1 MVLESELKM
10 QLMTITCSLALGVL
24 AILIGDTIWARA
36 LLTKPKISIC
46 TYLQQLEG
54 RSAPQSQVNQ
64 INNYLQKL
72 IKSPQ
77 KWLKMGDAHQ
87 TELLNRQ
94 LKDMLYSI
102 SSSLKAGYS
111 LSTSLERCLTDLKS
125 LSINQNET
133 PLLGELGN
141 LVNRLQLGDA
151 VENALQKFSANL
163 AMEDVHD
170 LVNGILITK
179 NKGGNLAEIMETIA
193 QTISEKLAVQQE
205 IKVLTASK
213 VMEARLLGFLPIF
226 MLIILTVT
234 SPEYMAPLYQ
244 SPVGQTMLV
253 ISFLLILTG
262 FIVTKKMTKIDI

>member
-1 MVLESELKM
+1 
-10 QLMTITCSLALGVL
+10 MTIIFSLAIGVL
-24 AILIGDTIWARA
+24 AILIGDTILPTT
-36 LLTKPKISIC
+36 LLAKPKISIY
-46 TYLQQLEG
+46 TYFQQLEG
-54 RSAPQSQVNQ
+54 RSAPLSTVNQ
-64 INNYLQKL
+64 IYNYLQKL
-72 IKSPQ
+72 IKLPLNR
-77 KWLKMGDAHQ
+77 LKIDDAYQ

-111 LSTSLERCLTDLKS
+111 LATSLERCLTDLKFV
-125 LSINQNET
+125 SINQKET
-133 PLLGELGN
+133 TLLVELGN

-151 VENALQKFSANL
+151 VEDALPKFSTKL

-193 QTISEKLAVQQE
+193 QTISEKLAVQLE

-213 VMEARLLGFLPIF
+213 VMEARLLGSLPIF
-226 MLIILTVT
+226 MLIILSLT
-234 SPEYMAPLYQ
+234 SPEYLEPLYQ